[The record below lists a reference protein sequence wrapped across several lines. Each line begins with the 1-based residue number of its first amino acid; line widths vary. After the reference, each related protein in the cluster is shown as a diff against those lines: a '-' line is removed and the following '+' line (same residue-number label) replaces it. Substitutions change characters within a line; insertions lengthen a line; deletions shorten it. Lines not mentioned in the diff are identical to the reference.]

1 MDAIDTDLSLIVLES
16 EYPKLKAALTINY
29 TEIGYDLVMMAIN
42 DISLHTFTASRLVS
56 RYTFEYNKF
65 LEYTYDP
72 TMAKARRSAIE
83 KLEAEWKEKK
93 NKTTL
98 TESRIADYIA
108 MNFGNDPALKAMN
121 DRKAKYEK
129 DMSVLKSLHRRL
141 EQRESLLQTYAK
153 LQQKKFVIGGDEKHE
168 TN

>member
-1 MDAIDTDLSLIVLES
+1 
-16 EYPKLKAALTINY
+16 
-29 TEIGYDLVMMAIN
+29 
-42 DISLHTFTASRLVS
+42 
-56 RYTFEYNKF
+56 
-65 LEYTYDP
+65 
-72 TMAKARRSAIE
+72 
-83 KLEAEWKEKK
+83 
-93 NKTTL
+93 
-98 TESRIADYIA
+98 